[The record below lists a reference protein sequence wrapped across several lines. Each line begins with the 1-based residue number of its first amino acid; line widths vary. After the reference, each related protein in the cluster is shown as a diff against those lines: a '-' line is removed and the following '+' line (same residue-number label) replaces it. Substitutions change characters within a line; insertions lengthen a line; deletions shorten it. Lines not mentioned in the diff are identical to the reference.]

1 MSRLNWRSLA
11 ASLFAL
17 SVGMGCN
24 HTKVV
29 RFEAAGQPLTVRRP
43 ALYPETIEY
52 NGKDHQFLLSSFRE
66 GAIYEV
72 DNAGGATVLVD
83 DPRLC
88 SVLGIAV
95 DAPRNR
101 LWAVSSDLG
110 SSVKPST
117 AGPKKLAG
125 VGIYDLTSG
134 KPIDYLDLTPVAS
147 GPHLLNGIAVDA
159 AGNAYVTDSF
169 SPIIYKIDVHS
180 TPSVFLRDER
190 FAGEGIS
197 LNGLVVHPD
206 GYLLVIKKSDGTL
219 FKVPLD
225 QPSNFSQVSIPEHLT
240 GGDGV
245 TLIGK
250 KDLVVIAN
258 RTPDTSS
265 NSAFSLASDDDW
277 KTAKVSAV
285 QPLGDVY
292 PTTAVLRDST
302 LYVVHSKLNELIA
315 SPPEKKGQLRVEA
328 TIRPIA
334 RVSP

>member
-1 MSRLNWRSLA
+1 MSILNWRSLA

-17 SVGMGCN
+17 SVGLGCG
-24 HTKVV
+24 HTKVIS
-29 RFEAAGQPLTVRRP
+29 FEATGQPLTVRRP

-52 NGKDHQFLLSSFRE
+52 NSKDHKFLLSSFRE

-72 DNAGGATVLVD
+72 DDAGSVTVLVD

-95 DAPRNR
+95 DAARNR
-101 LWAVSSDLG
+101 LWAVNSDLG
-110 SSVKPST
+110 SSLKPSA

-134 KPIDYLDLTPVAS
+134 KPIDYVDLTPVAS
-147 GPHLLNGIAVDA
+147 GPHLMNGIALDS

-169 SPIIYKIDVHS
+169 SPIIYKVDVHFA
-180 TPSVFLRDER
+180 PSVFLRDER
-190 FAGEGIS
+190 FAGEGIN
-197 LNGLVVHPD
+197 LNGLIVHPD

-225 QPSNFSQVSIPEHLT
+225 QPSHFSQVSIPEHLT

-245 TLIGK
+245 TLVGK

-258 RTPDTSS
+258 RTPGISS
-265 NSAFSLASDDDW
+265 NSAFSLSSDDDW
-277 KTAKVSAV
+277 KTAKVSAI
-285 QPLGDVY
+285 QQLGDVY
-292 PTTAVLRDST
+292 PTTAVLRDGT

-315 SPPEKKGQLRVEA
+315 FPPEKKAQLQVQA
-328 TIRPIA
+328 TIVAIA
-334 RVSP
+334 HVSP